1 MLNLESFGI
10 SAQDDIQLPENSPA
24 DSHLRIGIEGHDE
37 QLSTLTDTPSRP
49 LPFPDGVKMLH
60 DYPDAVVDICFIHG
74 LTGNRDTTWTAR
86 GQATPWP
93 AELLPPKLQ
102 KARILTFGYDAYI
115 AQKSISSTNR
125 LIDHATNLLNDF

>member
-74 LTGNRDTTWTAR
+74 LTGNRDTT
-86 GQATPWP
+86 
-93 AELLPPKLQ
+93 
-102 KARILTFGYDAYI
+102 
-115 AQKSISSTNR
+115 
-125 LIDHATNLLNDF
+125 